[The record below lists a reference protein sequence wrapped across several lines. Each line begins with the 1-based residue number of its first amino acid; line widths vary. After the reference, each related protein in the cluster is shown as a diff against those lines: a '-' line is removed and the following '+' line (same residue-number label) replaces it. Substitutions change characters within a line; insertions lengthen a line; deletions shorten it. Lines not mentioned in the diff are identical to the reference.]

1 MNKLPTTVLKTF
13 TNTSF
18 WKFWKF
24 SVKPKKFNR
33 LCGGPKNHFWTI
45 AHGKTIGFIESM
57 YVEGMVFPCDFINF
71 RETSSNLS
79 SGEIKQISIGTLS
92 REQKY
97 LLEKNMKNRNFICVN
112 TALHLFGSPNI
123 GKMTFP
129 IYLNEF
135 TILGDEVICVKAE
148 EPVSP
153 FYAPKDITGSPS
165 PI

>member
-1 MNKLPTTVLKTF
+1 MNKLTTTF
-13 TNTSF
+13 SKLN
-18 WKFWKF
+18 K
-24 SVKPKKFNR
+24 
-33 LCGGPKNHFWTI
+33 LCGGPKNRFWTI
-45 AHGKTIGFIESM
+45 SHGKTIGFIESM

-112 TALHLFGSPNI
+112 TALHLLGSPNI

-129 IYLNEF
+129 IYLNDF
-135 TILGDEVICVKAE
+135 TILGDEVICVKAD
-148 EPVSP
+148 EPVQP
-153 FYAPKDITGSPS
+153 FYASKERTSYSPV
-165 PI
+165 